1 MEKQLI
7 HTNISV
13 RLSISDRD
21 YNIMSLL
28 DQGLDYDFFIRM
40 TTLLHR
46 TMVRCSETSHAS
58 LLLPILT
65 IMKTI
70 VVLAEERDVAS
81 HTSQIFQ
88 KLAHNL
94 CKKLL
99 ISSDALRRSNSGK
112 MQNGRNQW

>member
-1 MEKQLI
+1 MFDKEQ
-7 HTNISV
+7 N
-13 RLSISDRD
+13 
-21 YNIMSLL
+21 NN
-28 DQGLDYDFFIRM
+28 IRM

-81 HTSQIFQ
+81 LTSQMFQ

-99 ISSDALRRSNSGK
+99 ISSDALRRSDSGK
-112 MQNGRNQW
+112 T

>member
-1 MEKQLI
+1 MKS
-7 HTNISV
+7 NISNYLRV
-13 RLSISDRD
+13 DR
-21 YNIMSLL
+21 MS
-28 DQGLDYDFFIRM
+28 
-40 TTLLHR
+40 TLLHR

-58 LLLPILT
+58 LLIPILT

-81 HTSQIFQ
+81 LTSQMFL

-99 ISSDALRRSNSGK
+99 ISSDALRRSNSGMK
-112 MQNGRNQW
+112 DKISFEKKSKK

>member
-1 MEKQLI
+1 MGTEGVQGGIL
-7 HTNISV
+7 
-13 RLSISDRD
+13 LL
-21 YNIMSLL
+21 NIMN
-28 DQGLDYDFFIRM
+28 IVVRM

-58 LLLPILT
+58 LLLPVLT

-81 HTSQIFQ
+81 LTSQMFQ

-112 MQNGRNQW
+112 T